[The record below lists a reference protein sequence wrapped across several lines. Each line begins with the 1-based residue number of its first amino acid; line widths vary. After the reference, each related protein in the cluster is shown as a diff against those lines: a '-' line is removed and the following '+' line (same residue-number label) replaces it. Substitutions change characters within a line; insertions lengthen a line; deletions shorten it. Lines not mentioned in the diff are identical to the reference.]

1 MRAHFAEE
9 VRRGDAVLWRPAV
22 EPGEEAQGNYGYM
35 GTWRDPS
42 TGTARRGWAFPM
54 VLSYSRHLFV
64 YPTLRMDQAS
74 WSAAHLAAFEFFGGV
89 PAGRIVLDNLKTGAV
104 RPDLYD
110 PKLNRAY
117 AELVST
123 TY

>member
-1 MRAHFAEE
+1 VRAHFAED
-9 VRRGDAVLWRPAV
+9 VRRGDAILWRPAV
-22 EPGEEAQGNYGYM
+22 EPGEEAQVNYGYM
-35 GTWRDPS
+35 APGETPAPERPAGVGLSHGAELLPAPLRLSDPAH
-42 TGTARRGWAFPM
+42 GPGLLVRRP
-54 VLSYSRHLFV
+54 
-64 YPTLRMDQAS
+64 
-74 WSAAHLAAFEFFGGV
+74 LAAFEFFGGV
-89 PAGRIVLDNLKTGAV
+89 PAGRIVLDNLKTGVV